1 MPSMLAVNF
10 GVTLGAC
17 NVVFIALALMASDP
31 TLDAGAVFGF
41 GIVPG
46 IVTGAVVGMI
56 AAATRDVIP
65 RWARALVLAVPAL
78 LCVVVLAQEFELL
91 RFVPHASI
99 PTLVCVLML
108 ERGTRAKPEIELPDA
123 AARFQAESSSARE

>member
-1 MPSMLAVNF
+1 MLVVLY
-10 GVTLGAC
+10 GVALGAC
-17 NVVFIALALMASDP
+17 NVVFIALAMMASDP
-31 TLDAGAVFGF
+31 TIDAGLLFGF

-46 IVTGAVVGMI
+46 GITGAVVGMI

-78 LCVVVLAQEFELL
+78 LCIVVLAEEFELV

-99 PTLVCVLML
+99 PTLVCVLLL
-108 ERGTRAKPEIELPDA
+108 ERGTRAKPEVELPDA
-123 AARFQAESSSARE
+123 SVRS